1 MSQYQPG
8 VCNIGPEEIAL
19 RRRSGHVAAT
29 ATVALLTVLVVTNA
43 PRWSRLF
50 VGLPAAGAA
59 SGYLQARAHFC
70 AGFGAR
76 GVYNFGPVGEV
87 HDVTDAADLAAD
99 KRTSRQIA
107 LQSAAVGLVAAAAAV
122 GLPRR

>member
-1 MSQYQPG
+1 VSEYRPG
-8 VCNIGPEEIAL
+8 VCNIGPEEIAM
-19 RRRSGHVAAT
+19 RRRSGHVAAA
-29 ATVALLTVLVVTNA
+29 ATVSLLSILVATNA
-43 PRWSRLF
+43 PRWTRLF

-70 AGFGAR
+70 AGFGSR

-87 HDVTDAADLAAD
+87 QKVTDADDLAAD
-99 KRTSRQIA
+99 KRTSRRIA
-107 LQSAAVGLVAAAAAV
+107 LQSGAVGLVAAAAAF